1 LRCGECGRSI
11 TAEVKI
17 KRQKNGN
24 VHHYTY
30 YRCTKK
36 DIKCSQPHIR
46 AEELERQLSSAL
58 KTFVMPP
65 EWARGLSAM
74 ADKDEKEGFKATTA
88 LTEDLRS
95 KMIEID
101 RKQDRLLEGYISE
114 LIEPDRYREE
124 KNKLT
129 SEKKTLAEQMTRLEQ
144 KGNNWLEPLRN
155 WIKDA
160 QTLNKIDETT
170 LGPLKKSFAK
180 KIFGSNLFL
189 KNQKIEFITKTQYAE
204 LSSAYRNNGN
214 APSCN
219 IVAPGVGITRRAAEC
234 DASLPWVA
242 EK

>member
-1 LRCGECGRSI
+1 
-11 TAEVKI
+11 
-17 KRQKNGN
+17 
-24 VHHYTY
+24 
-30 YRCTKK
+30 
-36 DIKCSQPHIR
+36 
-46 AEELERQLSSAL
+46 
-58 KTFVMPP
+58 
-65 EWARGLSAM
+65 M

-144 KGNNWLEPLRN
+144 KGNSWLEPLRN

-160 QTLNKIDETT
+160 QTLNEIDETT
-170 LGPLKKSFAK
+170 PGPLKKSFAQ

-189 KNQKIEFITKTQYAE
+189 KNQKIEFIAKTQYAE

-219 IVAPGVGITRRAAEC
+219 IVAPGVGIEPTTKG
-234 DASLPWVA
+234 LQF
-242 EK
+242 